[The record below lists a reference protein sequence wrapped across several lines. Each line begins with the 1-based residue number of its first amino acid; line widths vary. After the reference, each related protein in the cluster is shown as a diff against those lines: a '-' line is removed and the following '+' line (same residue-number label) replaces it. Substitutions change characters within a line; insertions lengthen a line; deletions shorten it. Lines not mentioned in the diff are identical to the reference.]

1 MYIKETD
8 HSGGRGAFA
17 HERIFGF
24 VFKRGARAAIKNIF
38 ENYFF
43 FLFSLFISSFSTPVF
58 EHGIIEP
65 DGAERPQP

>member
-24 VFKRGARAAIKNIF
+24 VFKRGARAAIKNII

-43 FLFSLFISSFSTPVF
+43 FLFSLFLFSFF
-58 EHGIIEP
+58 LRLCLNME
-65 DGAERPQP
+65 